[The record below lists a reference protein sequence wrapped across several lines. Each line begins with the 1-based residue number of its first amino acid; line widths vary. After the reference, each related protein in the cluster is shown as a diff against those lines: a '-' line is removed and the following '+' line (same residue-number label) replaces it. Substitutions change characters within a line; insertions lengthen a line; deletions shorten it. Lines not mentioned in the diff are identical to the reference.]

1 MKNTGRVF
9 MLIGLAVA
17 FLNYLSYVGKTETI
31 MQQIFQVAESIM
43 IIIGFY
49 VFGKG
54 ISFTKN
60 DKSPP
65 VSVVRN
71 QFVDEINVSPKTKK
85 EVRIDLSDLK
95 NAKNVTFKHING
107 DSVTTSYDQFSKI
120 INKNGFS
127 NYVILDYS
135 E

>member
-1 MKNTGRVF
+1 MKNTGRVI
-9 MLIGLAVA
+9 MLIGLAIA
-17 FLNYLSYVGKTETI
+17 FINYVSFIGRTETI
-31 MQQIFQVAESIM
+31 MQQIFQVAETIM

-49 VFGKG
+49 VLGKG

-60 DKSPP
+60 DKMFPLA
-65 VSVVRN
+65 VVEN
-71 QFVDEINVSPKTKK
+71 ESVDEKNVSPKTEKK
-85 EVRIDLSDLK
+85 VSINLSDLK

-107 DSVTTSYDQFSKI
+107 DIVTTSYDQFLKI
-120 INKNGFS
+120 FNKNGSS